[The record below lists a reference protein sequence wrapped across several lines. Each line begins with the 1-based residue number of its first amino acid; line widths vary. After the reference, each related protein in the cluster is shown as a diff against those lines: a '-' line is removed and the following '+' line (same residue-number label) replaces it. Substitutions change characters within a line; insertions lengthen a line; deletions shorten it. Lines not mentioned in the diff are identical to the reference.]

1 VVLAFFPAAF
11 TGVCEKELCSFR
23 DSLAALNELNATVLG
38 ISVDAPFSNAAF
50 AERNQ
55 LNFPLLSDYTRE
67 AVKAYGVAHD
77 DFAGMPGYTAAKR
90 SVFVIDPSGALQYT
104 WVGPN
109 PGVEP
114 NYDEV
119 KQAVASIGN
128 QPREDVSGAL
138 SAGRVSRGRAP
149 SPVLSNRCGRAH
161 GRRRA
166 RRRLS
171 GPGTSRMVRRCLRR

>member
-1 VVLAFFPAAF
+1 MPQIGETAPDFNLLNNKRERVSLAGLRGQTVVLAFFPAAF

-23 DSLAALNELNATVLG
+23 DSLAALNDLNATVLG
-38 ISVDAPFSNAAF
+38 ICVDAPFSNAAF

-67 AVKAYGVAHD
+67 TVRAYGVAHD

-90 SVFVIDPSGALQYT
+90 SVFVVDPSGAVQYT

-119 KQAVASIGN
+119 KQAVASI
-128 QPREDVSGAL
+128 RGAA
-138 SAGRVSRGRAP
+138 S
-149 SPVLSNRCGRAH
+149 
-161 GRRRA
+161 
-166 RRRLS
+166 
-171 GPGTSRMVRRCLRR
+171 